1 MNEAIRKLK
10 KVPFDLDKILEELQS
25 NSGSGSSSEI
35 KMFKKSIE
43 ASQLTNN
50 DNGLY
55 EATINHTLASEITS
69 VLVKSTDTKETVDFS
84 CIELNDNSVKII
96 IAESISIDVILLGKN
111 SVVEDVNITSENIEF
126 NADEFTAN
134 NVKAAIIENRTE
146 IKNLKQFA
154 NSGKSRIA
162 SAIGTPLTE
171 SDTFEVME
179 EKINTLTS
187 EFKSK
192 LTKKGIEVVNTDKL
206 LEMIRKVEDL
216 VKVKLNISGEDKL
229 PSWFDKN
236 ELIPDLNIEIEDMWI
251 NGSVMITKRDGLT
264 SGTVDNKIY
273 CIGGYNINYEL
284 NNNECYDT
292 NSDTW
297 TTKKE
302 MITERRMLASST
314 IDNKIYCIGGY
325 DGNYFNN
332 NECYDTNSNTWTTK
346 ENMITKRYGLT
357 SNTIDNKIYCIGGFN
372 ASYLNNNECYDTN
385 SDIWTTKKEMITG
398 RDSLTSNTIN
408 NKIYCIAGLISNG
421 KYLDN
426 NECYDT
432 NSDTWTTKENMITK
446 RYGLTSNTI
455 DNKIYC
461 IGGWNSDYLDNNEC
475 YDTKSDTW
483 TTKKEMITKRESLTS
498 NTINNKI
505 YCIGG
510 DNGNYL
516 NNNEIYIP

>member
-25 NSGSGSSSEI
+25 NSGSGSSSAEI

-171 SDTFEVME
+171 SDTFETME

-192 LTKKGIEVVNTDKL
+192 LTEKGVEIVEDDKISSMINKIDEVKTGVEVEGIENLPAWATL
-206 LEMIRKVEDL
+206 KVENMYFNAASMSIL
-216 VKVKLNISGEDKL
+216 RSGL
-229 PSWFDKN
+229 QCSS
-236 ELIPDLNIEIEDMWI
+236 I
-251 NGSVMITKRDGLT
+251 ND
-264 SGTVDNKIY
+264 KIY
-273 CIGGYNINYEL
+273 SLGGKTIL
-284 NNNECYDT
+284 NNTPTNVNECYDT
-292 NSDTW
+292 
-297 TTKKE
+297 
-302 MITERRMLASST
+302 I
-314 IDNKIYCIGGY
+314 
-325 DGNYFNN
+325 
-332 NECYDTNSNTWTTK
+332 SNTWTTK
-346 ENMITKRYGLT
+346 ENMITERYSLT
-357 SNTIDNKIYCIGGFN
+357 SSTVDNKIYCIAGVGRGDDVFANECYDNNNNTWTSKQSLNIIRFDCGSSTFDNKIYCIGGRNFDED
-372 ASYLNNNECYDTN
+372 LNNNNDCYDTN
-385 SDIWTTKKEMITG
+385 TDIWTSKANMLLAKHLMGISTVNEKIYSIAGFTYKKDKAVITTNSTNQSYDPIKNEWNYNKSMENNIG
-398 RDSLTSNTIN
+398 ASCSSVVNNNIYIMGAIVERDTSNI
-408 NKIYCIAGLISNG
+408 C
-421 KYLDN
+421 
-426 NECYDT
+426 
-432 NSDTWTTKENMITK
+432 
-446 RYGLTSNTI
+446 
-455 DNKIYC
+455 
-461 IGGWNSDYLDNNEC
+461 
-475 YDTKSDTW
+475 
-483 TTKKEMITKRESLTS
+483 
-498 NTINNKI
+498 
-505 YCIGG
+505 
-510 DNGNYL
+510 
-516 NNNEIYIP
+516 YIP